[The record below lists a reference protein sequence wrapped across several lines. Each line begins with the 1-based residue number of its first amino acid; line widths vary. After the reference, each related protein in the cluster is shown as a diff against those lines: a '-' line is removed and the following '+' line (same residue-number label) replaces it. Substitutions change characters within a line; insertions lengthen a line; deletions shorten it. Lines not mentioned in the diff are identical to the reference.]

1 MSWSRHNGDISAP
14 DSLRPWRYTNLLTY
28 LLTEEQKL
36 LLVVTADETMV
47 QVGPGYSIEADVDLW
62 REELTLVPPWC
73 KHTHT
78 QNVIFRLNEFQAI
91 TCDNPH

>member
-1 MSWSRHNGDISAP
+1 MA
-14 DSLRPWRYTNLLTY
+14 LYKFTY

-78 QNVIFRLNEFQAI
+78 
-91 TCDNPH
+91 HKM